1 MRAAI
6 VVWVALVAVSA
17 SACEK
22 DANRMPAAKGSG
34 KLTAAEAELLVRLPA
49 GGNAVF
55 GGNYFDLQQWMAT
68 SPLAKLSKQM
78 DPVMGKWNECLTRSE
93 FSMAGTGGFSDGEL
107 RMAMYMKGLA
117 IDQVSKCSA
126 EAGLA
131 AQRDD
136 DGQFVSVRLETN
148 DGVPIDMP
156 YLAVAGGVYTVVI
169 LKVDLSG
176 GGGVKPVSVGMAR
189 TDLEREQA
197 GLATSNLAGDAR
209 MTGWLAKVD
218 RTRMFFFVGSG
229 EGTPVA
235 DKVGMV
241 YGGMSVDRGLD
252 FDVTVEL
259 RGSGAVDEAL
269 RGWRSMRSELGKL
282 PPSMRALADTI
293 RAVRMGKSPDGLR
306 VVVRLTDAQLA
317 AAAEAM
323 APFAGGLGQ

>member
-34 KLTAAEAELLVRLPA
+34 KLTASEAELLARLPA

-55 GGNYFDLQQWMAT
+55 GGNYFDLQKWMAT

-93 FSMAGTGGFSDGEL
+93 FTMAGTGGFQDGEL

-117 IDQVSKCSA
+117 IAQVSTCA
-126 EAGLA
+126 TEAGLE
-131 AQRDD
+131 AQRDA
-136 DGQFVSVRLETN
+136 DGQFVSVRLETG
-148 DGVPIDMP
+148 DGVPVDMP
-156 YLAVAGGVYTVVI
+156 YLAVAGGVYTVVL

-176 GGGVKPVSVGMAR
+176 GGVKPVSVSLAR

-197 GLATSNLAGDAR
+197 GLATANLAGDPR

-252 FDVTVEL
+252 FDVTAEL
-259 RGSGAVDEAL
+259 RGPGAVDEAL
-269 RGWRSMRSELGKL
+269 RGWRSMRGQLSRL
-282 PPSMRALADTI
+282 PPEMRALGDTI

-317 AAAEAM
+317 AAAEAI